1 MSGYVALNVDGEPVE
16 TRDILDT
23 VEGFRVQV
31 ESDAWGDSYDHR
43 CEKCHASVDSDGTD
57 ESGETECPDGEETW
71 AHDDETYPDCG
82 PDCSADGRYL
92 GASSEGKDLLE
103 DDHYT
108 REVPAVHAPVPSP
121 LSWWNSSAIDVDP
134 NDNSVTVTISV
145 GDPRGAFAFTVRQV
159 ERDDEEPYLI
169 MHTPYP
175 GQGWAHMPLTALHE
189 GTYRVMPYGWTAPKS
204 EPEPAP
210 RVLTR
215 WERVRAVIGGWLC
228 AVGAYLEP

>member
-16 TRDILDT
+16 TRDILDS
-23 VEGFRVQV
+23 VEGFRVQA

-43 CEKCHASVDSDGTD
+43 CEKCHASVDSDGID
-57 ESGETECPDGEETW
+57 ESGGTECPDGEETW
-71 AHDDETYPDCG
+71 EHDDDEHPECG
-82 PDCSADGRYL
+82 PDCEVKGTTDG
-92 GASSEGKDLLE
+92 DLE
-103 DDHYT
+103 HSHEDHYT
-108 REVPAVHAPVPSP
+108 RQVFERHVPVPSP

-145 GDPRGAFAFTVRQV
+145 GDPRGAFVFTVRQV
-159 ERDDEEPYLI
+159 EPDDGAPYLI

-175 GQGWAHMPLTALHE
+175 GQGWAHMPLTYLHGSE
-189 GTYRVMPYGWTAPKS
+189 AGAYRVMPYGWQAPR

-215 WERVRAVIGGWLC
+215 WERVRAVVGGWLC